1 MMRSLSTSAF
11 GQPSDTSAT
20 RGTGFAAAR
29 RDFGAGLAADCG
41 MARLVAPTVRQGNF
55 GRRETGP
62 GNRTVLLG
70 VLPRAQLCRGP
81 GGRGHPGNRQFKSMF
96 TLSRTFRRYES
107 TLLYASLRAT
117 SYGRNS

>member
-11 GQPSDTSAT
+11 GQPSDTSPT

-55 GRRETGP
+55 GRRETGQATERCSWAFYLERSYA
-62 GNRTVLLG
+62 G
-70 VLPRAQLCRGP
+70 AQVVQATGD
-81 GGRGHPGNRQFKSMF
+81 RQFKSMF

-107 TLLYASLRAT
+107 MLLYASLRAT